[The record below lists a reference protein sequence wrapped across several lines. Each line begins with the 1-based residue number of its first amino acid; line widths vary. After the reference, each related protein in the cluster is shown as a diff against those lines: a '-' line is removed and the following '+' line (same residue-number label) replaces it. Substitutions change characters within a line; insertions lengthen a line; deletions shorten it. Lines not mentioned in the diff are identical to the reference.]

1 VNRRLT
7 ALFAASE
14 ALLVVAMGI
23 AIPLAIFTVLW
34 GAQFG
39 FAIDW
44 AVFWRASVDAWLLGH
59 GVDLTVVPDPA
70 LELGF
75 AGSNSPV
82 TLTIAALG
90 FALCTGLLAVRAGRR
105 IAETRFRGTGQLVS
119 LATFAL
125 ASFGV
130 TFSVLHPAARPSL
143 WQGTALPTLVFAL
156 GLVIGVQRTRRE
168 QEHLAVPSV
177 PSSLS
182 PGTRLAIGAAL
193 RGGAAAS
200 ALLIA
205 FAAALATAVIVASY
219 ARIITLYESLHTEVL
234 GGVAVTIGQLA
245 FVPNFVIWTA
255 SWLVGPGFA
264 LGEGSTISPLA
275 TQVGPLP
282 AIPILGALPVGSL
295 PFGFVGLLAPV
306 VAGFVVG
313 IVVGARLRSKITGL
327 LLALTGVGIGL
338 VGGLI
343 LGLLAWASAGSAGPG
358 RLLQVGPDPVQVA
371 AWAALELG
379 LAASIG
385 LFTASRRPSE
395 PVTPPR

>member
-1 VNRRLT
+1 
-7 ALFAASE
+7 
-14 ALLVVAMGI
+14 
-23 AIPLAIFTVLW
+23 
-34 GAQFG
+34 
-39 FAIDW
+39 
-44 AVFWRASVDAWLLGH
+44 
-59 GVDLTVVPDPA
+59 
-70 LELGF
+70 
-75 AGSNSPV
+75 
-82 TLTIAALG
+82 
-90 FALCTGLLAVRAGRR
+90 
-105 IAETRFRGTGQLVS
+105 LVS